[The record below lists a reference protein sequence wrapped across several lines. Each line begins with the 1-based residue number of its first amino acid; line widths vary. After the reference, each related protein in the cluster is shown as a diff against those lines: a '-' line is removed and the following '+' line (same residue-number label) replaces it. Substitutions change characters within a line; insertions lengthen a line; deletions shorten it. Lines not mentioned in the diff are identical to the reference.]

1 MVLLCFHE
9 FCIRIIKCDSV
20 TACDSL
26 MVPGEGMARATLSA
40 VGCGNLRIPPKTW
53 GEEDG
58 QRETKVE
65 GGEGT
70 TSTGMVLLSWV

>member
-1 MVLLCFHE
+1 
-9 FCIRIIKCDSV
+9 
-20 TACDSL
+20 